1 MLRSIVILFAVLFYT
16 TAQAN
21 IGDVIE
27 QKGDTVIER
36 DKKVIP
42 SQKGTGVESYD
53 TIVTTKGQ
61 TAIQFID
68 ETRVDVTEHS
78 KLIIDEFVYD
88 PNTSTG
94 KLALKASLGTVRYA
108 SGQIAKNSRQNVK
121 ISTPTA
127 VVGVRGTD
135 FSMTVDETGST
146 MVILLPSCTV
156 IANEKVC
163 VVGEISVESDV
174 GTVIMNKAFQVTTVD
189 TPKSAPLKPLLLDPN
204 DTFINNLLIIRKPVF
219 IDEQVEYNRVR
230 NLADFLGIDFLE
242 FDELTTNY
250 FAKSEK
256 DLWMTDLDIDFLSQ
270 NFLADVLDQ
279 LNMAL
284 ARLMRGALDERT
296 QGIQLGKDPETGIE
310 LYDQSPDW
318 VIRRDDGLGNFF
330 ELRLN
335 KQHGYNVNMQ
345 QNDFEYR
352 DYQLGDGQNEIAISS
367 EPIATKS
374 SDS

>member
-78 KLIIDEFVYD
+78 KLVIDEFIYD

-174 GTVIMNKAFQVTTVD
+174 GTVIMNKAFQVTTVE

-219 IDEQVEYNRVR
+219 IEEELEYNRVR

-250 FAKSEK
+250 FAESEK

-335 KQHGYNVNMQ
+335 QQYGYNVNMQ

-352 DYQLGDGQNEIAISS
+352 DYQLGDGQNEIDI
-367 EPIATKS
+367 IQVQ
-374 SDS
+374 

>member
-1 MLRSIVILFAVLFYT
+1 
-16 TAQAN
+16 
-21 IGDVIE
+21 
-27 QKGDTVIER
+27 VIER

-78 KLIIDEFVYD
+78 KLVIDEFIYD

-219 IDEQVEYNRVR
+219 IEEELEYNRVR

-250 FAKSEK
+250 FAESEK

-335 KQHGYNVNMQ
+335 QQYGYNVNMQ

-352 DYQLGDGQNEIAISS
+352 DYQLGDGQNEIDI
-367 EPIATKS
+367 IQVQ
-374 SDS
+374 

>member
-78 KLIIDEFVYD
+78 KLVIDEFIYD

-219 IDEQVEYNRVR
+219 IEEELEYNRVR

-250 FAKSEK
+250 FAESEK

-335 KQHGYNVNMQ
+335 QQYGYNVNMQ

-352 DYQLGDGQNEIAISS
+352 DYQLGDGQNEIDI
-367 EPIATKS
+367 IQVQ
-374 SDS
+374 

>member
-36 DKKVIP
+36 NKKVIP

-174 GTVIMNKAFQVTTVD
+174 GTVIMNKAFQVTTVE

-219 IDEQVEYNRVR
+219 IDEQVEYDRVR

-250 FAKSEK
+250 FAESEK

-335 KQHGYNVNMQ
+335 QQYGYNVNMQ

-352 DYQLGDGQNEIAISS
+352 DYQLGDGQNEIDI
-367 EPIATKS
+367 IQVQ
-374 SDS
+374 

>member
-27 QKGDTVIER
+27 QKGDTMIER

-78 KLIIDEFVYD
+78 KLVIDEFIYD

-219 IDEQVEYNRVR
+219 IEEELEYNRVR

-250 FAKSEK
+250 FAESEK

-335 KQHGYNVNMQ
+335 QQYGYNVNMQ

-352 DYQLGDGQNEIAISS
+352 DYQLGDGQNEIDI
-367 EPIATKS
+367 IQVQ
-374 SDS
+374 